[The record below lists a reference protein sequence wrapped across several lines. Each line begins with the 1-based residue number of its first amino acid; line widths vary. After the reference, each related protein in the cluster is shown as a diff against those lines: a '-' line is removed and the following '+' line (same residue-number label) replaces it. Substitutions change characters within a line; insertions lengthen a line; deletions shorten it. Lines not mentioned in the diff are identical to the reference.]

1 MKRENIVNV
10 CRIPFLKADAEATR
24 LQRRVAQCT
33 HTNTEM
39 QTCTQTYK
47 DTHTHTQKRHAST
60 SGSMPVYLPMGL
72 FIELKT
78 FCKQKRQPKASVE
91 KREKCTA
98 FYMRL
103 FSQSLP
109 LLPCFW
115 WEKVIEED
123 RQICFCSWKF
133 MLGNDCAILSLGFG
147 NGGDL
152 GLSK

>member
-1 MKRENIVNV
+1 MSLLKQSGTCLKGRKRESIANA

-24 LQRRVAQCT
+24 LWRRVAQCT

-47 DTHTHTQKRHAST
+47 DTNTHTYTQKRHAST
-60 SGSMPVYLPMGL
+60 SGSMPVYLPMVL

-109 LLPCFW
+109 LCHVFD
-115 WEKVIEED
+115 E
-123 RQICFCSWKF
+123 RR
-133 MLGNDCAILSLGFG
+133 SLRRTDKYVSVAE
-147 NGGDL
+147 NL
-152 GLSK
+152 C